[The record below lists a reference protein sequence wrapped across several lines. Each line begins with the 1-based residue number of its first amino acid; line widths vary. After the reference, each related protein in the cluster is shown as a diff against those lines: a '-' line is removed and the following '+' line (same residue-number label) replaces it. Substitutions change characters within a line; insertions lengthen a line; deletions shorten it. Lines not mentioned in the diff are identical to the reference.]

1 LATSLQATGYSLF
14 QPETKNKNIQLILLI
29 LSKKIK
35 IQTNQIIQ
43 LRALSYEL
51 SAVQSTRRGN
61 MLKTR
66 ITELFGIERPIVQGG
81 LMWIARAELAA
92 AVGNAGGIGF
102 MTALTFEDA
111 EDLRAEIRK
120 CREMT
125 DKPFGINLTFLPSLR
140 TIDYPAYIKVCI
152 EEGIKF
158 IETAGRNP
166 EPYMDQLKAAGIK
179 VVHKCTSVRHAIKA
193 EKIGCDV
200 VSIDGFEAAGHPGED
215 DVTSLILI
223 PLTRDAISLPI
234 IASGGFADG
243 RGLVGCLGL
252 GADGMNMGTRFVA
265 TKEAPVHENV
275 KQALVNHGERDTRLI
290 MRTLRNTERVLHNPI
305 VDKVLDI
312 ESKGDTKI
320 EDIAP
325 FVSGMVGKEMLDD
338 GEMEKGVLSAGQ
350 SMGLVKDIPSCREL
364 FDRIMAEAEA
374 IINSKF
380 AQAIK

>member
-1 LATSLQATGYSLF
+1 
-14 QPETKNKNIQLILLI
+14 
-29 LSKKIK
+29 
-35 IQTNQIIQ
+35 
-43 LRALSYEL
+43 
-51 SAVQSTRRGN
+51 

-92 AVGNAGGIGF
+92 AVGKAGGIGF
-102 MTALTFEDA
+102 MTALTYPAADL
-111 EDLRAEIRK
+111 LRAEIRK

-125 DKPFGINLTFLPSLR
+125 DKPFGVNLTFLPSLR
-140 TIDYPAYIKVCI
+140 PIDYPAYIEVCI
-152 EEGIKF
+152 EEGIQF

-166 EPYMDQLKAAGIK
+166 EPYMAQLKSAGIK
-179 VVHKCTSVRHAIKA
+179 VVHKCTSVRHAVKA
-193 EKIGCDV
+193 EKIGCDA

-265 TKEAPVHENV
+265 TQEAPVHDNV
-275 KQALVNHGERDTRLI
+275 KQALVNHDERDTRLI

-305 VDKVLDI
+305 VDRVLDI
-312 ESKGDTKI
+312 ERKGDTKI

-325 FVSGMVGKEMLDD
+325 LVSGLVGQAMLAD
-338 GEMEKGVLSAGQ
+338 GDMGKGVLSAGQ
-350 SMGLVKDIPSCREL
+350 SMGLVRDIPTCREL
-364 FDRIMAEAEA
+364 LDRIMAEAEA
-374 IINSKF
+374 IIKEKF
-380 AQAIK
+380 AQVIG